1 MELID
6 ILIITFI
13 FIILILIFLYNCILD
28 NNIIE
33 LFNTIDNN
41 YSFIL
46 KYNPIYYLVDGF
58 RSSFYFDKQINLY
71 SNIYILMIIFL
82 IISSSLYIFN
92 KGFRVIK

>member
-1 MELID
+1 MD
-6 ILIITFI
+6 T
-13 FIILILIFLYNCILD
+13 
-28 NNIIE
+28 
-33 LFNTIDNN
+33 N

-71 SNIYILMIIFL
+71 NNIYILIIIFL
-82 IISSSLYIFN
+82 IITFSLFVFN